1 MTGDEL
7 VTGPLEVVL
16 LVLAALFVAGGVRSI
31 VYWLGR
37 SLDSDR
43 FSDHLLFALHV
54 TARVGLWLAFAGGF
68 AAIALLDEPERFRW
82 FGVVP
87 VVLGAVQLGTG
98 VALARRGG
106 PDEPPGVSP
115 RT

>member
-1 MTGDEL
+1 VTGDEV

-16 LVLAALFVAGGVRSI
+16 LVLAALCLAGGIRSL

-43 FSDHLLFALHV
+43 LSDHILFALHV

-68 AAIALLDEPERFRW
+68 VAIALLDEPERFRW
-82 FGVVP
+82 FGMVP
-87 VVLGAVQLGTG
+87 IVLGAVQLGTG

-106 PDEPPGVSP
+106 AS
-115 RT
+115 